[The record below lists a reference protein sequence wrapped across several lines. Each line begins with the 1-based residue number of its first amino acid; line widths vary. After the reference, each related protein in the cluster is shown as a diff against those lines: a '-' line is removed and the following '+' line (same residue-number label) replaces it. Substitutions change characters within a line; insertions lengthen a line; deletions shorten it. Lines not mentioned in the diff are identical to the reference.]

1 VFDDRREEMARVH
14 GALRTAGLVAPL
26 DLDDPEDVQRWVHC
40 DLASMVEGCFD
51 VRLDP
56 LALGQAERDAW
67 LGRLRGSYRLPDPR
81 KEDTWNQEWFG
92 CRHWLLD
99 GGARVGTVQIPLT
112 LTARRL
118 VSVNSLYVLPPHRR
132 RGTASRI
139 LEALDDAA
147 RRQGILGIRIDA
159 HWTWHRSIRFY
170 LARSM
175 WVWSWKR
182 EIGLGFDSALP
193 PYRIDVDGEVAEFSI
208 GRDDARQALWRAR
221 RAGTRLDLEET
232 TALRRLE
239 TNDDDLHTVLCSLAT
254 LSVALAARGW
264 PLIRSDAAW
273 AERRKSSDVG
283 QPEGLAYKIEVFE
296 AVARRD
302 GWMVGTPRIPGIAYR
317 DLDDID

>member
-1 VFDDRREEMARVH
+1 IP
-14 GALRTAGLVAPL
+14 RT
-26 DLDDPEDVQRWVHC
+26 
-40 DLASMVEGCFD
+40 
-51 VRLDP
+51 
-56 LALGQAERDAW
+56 
-67 LGRLRGSYRLPDPR
+67 LP
-81 KEDTWNQEWFG
+81 
-92 CRHWLLD
+92 
-99 GGARVGTVQIPLT
+99 
-112 LTARRL
+112 ARRL

-159 HWTWHRSIRFY
+159 DWRWRRSIRFY

-239 TNDDDLHTVLCSLAT
+239 TNDDGPAHRALQPRHPVRRARRPR
-254 LSVALAARGW
+254 LAADPLRRGLGRA
-264 PLIRSDAAW
+264 PEELGRRSA
-273 AERRKSSDVG
+273 RG
-283 QPEGLAYKIEVFE
+283 
-296 AVARRD
+296 ARRQD
-302 GWMVGTPRIPGIAYR
+302 R
-317 DLDDID
+317 

>member
-1 VFDDRREEMARVH
+1 M
-14 GALRTAGLVAPL
+14 
-26 DLDDPEDVQRWVHC
+26 
-40 DLASMVEGCFD
+40 
-51 VRLDP
+51 
-56 LALGQAERDAW
+56 
-67 LGRLRGSYRLPDPR
+67 
-81 KEDTWNQEWFG
+81 
-92 CRHWLLD
+92 
-99 GGARVGTVQIPLT
+99 
-112 LTARRL
+112 
-118 VSVNSLYVLPPHRR
+118 NSLYVLPPHRR

-208 GRDDARQALWRAR
+208 GRDEARQVLWRAR

-239 TNDDDLHTVLCSLAT
+239 ANDDDLHTVLCSLAT
-254 LSVALAARGW
+254 LSVALALRGW

-302 GWMVGTPRIPGIAYR
+302 GWMVRTPRIPGIAYR